1 MSVSVSLIVS
11 LSVSIR
17 VSLTVSLSVCMCRSG
32 AGGQERSSLV
42 LSDAKGPARIEAVFA
57 VSKTATFEARGIV
70 NGVLCSQGTH
80 IEFLV
85 SRYTY
90 LHTHAR
96 ARAHTHIPPT
106 LSTVAVDL
114 RAGALRNA
122 WHPAPVVGGLH
133 LPGMLMA

>member
-96 ARAHTHIPPT
+96 ARTHTH
-106 LSTVAVDL
+106 SAHAV
-114 RAGALRNA
+114 NC
-122 WHPAPVVGGLH
+122 GG
-133 LPGMLMA
+133 

>member
-1 MSVSVSLIVS
+1 
-11 LSVSIR
+11 
-17 VSLTVSLSVCMCRSG
+17 MCRSG

-96 ARAHTHIPPT
+96 ARAHTHTHIPPT